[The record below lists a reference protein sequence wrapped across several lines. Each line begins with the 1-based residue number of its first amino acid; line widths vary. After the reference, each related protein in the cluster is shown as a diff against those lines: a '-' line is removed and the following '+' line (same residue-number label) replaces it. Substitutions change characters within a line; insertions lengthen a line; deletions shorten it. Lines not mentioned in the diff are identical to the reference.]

1 MNVQRL
7 MVVVAHP
14 DDESFPIGGT
24 IAKTAAEG
32 GEVML
37 VTATRGEA
45 GVPDLQPDEAGR
57 LRERELRAAC
67 EVLGVKALRFLD
79 YVDGTLNRVEA
90 ETAIG
95 QLIDLMRAFRPD
107 VIITFGPDG
116 ISGHPDHLAVHRWT
130 AAAFE
135 RARRAGWA
143 RRLYYITPSE
153 ATAQGCGV
161 PPSNEQAGG
170 AVAFI
175 DVGAHLITKVRA
187 MQCHASQQPPVASDP
202 EEAASHL
209 VCHETFTRVWP
220 TTGPDTEE
228 TLFESA
234 APYRSHVATTP
245 MFVAAP

>member
-1 MNVQRL
+1 MTSQRL
-7 MVVVAHP
+7 MVIVAHP

-45 GVPDLQPDEAGR
+45 GIPDMPPDEAGR

-67 EVLGVKALRFLD
+67 DVLGVKALRFLD
-79 YVDGTLNRVEA
+79 YVDGTLDQVEA
-90 ETAIG
+90 NSAIDR
-95 QLIDLMRAFRPD
+95 LIALMHVFRPD
-107 VIITFGPDG
+107 AIITFGPDG
-116 ISGHPDHLAVHRWT
+116 ISGHPDHVTVHHW
-130 AAAFE
+130 ASAAFE
-135 RARRAGWA
+135 RARCAGWA

-161 PPSNEQAGG
+161 PPLSEQVGG

-187 MQCHASQQPPVASDP
+187 MQCHVSQQPPFAGDP
-202 EEAASHL
+202 EEAASQL

-220 TTGPDTEE
+220 TKGANIEE
-228 TLFESA
+228 AVFEPAALHGSHLAA
-234 APYRSHVATTP
+234 AP
-245 MFVAAP
+245 MLAAAQ

>member
-1 MNVQRL
+1 

-24 IAKTAAEG
+24 IAKVATEG

-45 GVPDLQPDEAGR
+45 GIPGLSAEEAGR

-67 EVLGVKALRFLD
+67 EALGVRTLHFLN
-79 YVDGTLNRVEA
+79 YVDGTLDKVSA
-90 ETAIG
+90 PDAIA

-107 VIITFGPDG
+107 AIITFGPDG

-135 RARRAGWA
+135 QARRRG
-143 RRLYYITPSE
+143 RVGRLYYITPSE
-153 ATAQGCGV
+153 ATAQGCGL
-161 PPSNEQAGG
+161 PPSTRQAGG

-175 DVGAHLITKVRA
+175 DVGAHLVTKARA
-187 MQCHASQQPPVASDP
+187 MLCHASQHPPVADDP
-202 EEAASHL
+202 VEAAAQMA
-209 VCHETFTRVWP
+209 CHEVFTRVWP
-220 TTGPDTEE
+220 VEGPAVE
-228 TLFESA
+228 TDLFSA
-234 APYRSHVATTP
+234 TPQPRHSARLVAPAE
-245 MFVAAP
+245 AAI